1 MTSPII
7 ALVPYV
13 KYTALTS
20 VEWVVD
26 SVKAMLLTIT
36 RQQTLEYRFQNSLH
50 A

>member
-7 ALVPYV
+7 TQVPYF
-13 KYTALTS
+13 KYIALTS
-20 VEWVVD
+20 VEWIVD
-26 SVKAMLLTIT
+26 SVKAMLLTIP